1 MKILKMKTKRI
12 LAGAA
17 VAILLSQTILS
28 DVSAA
33 AFGMGRVYAAE
44 EEVAAEQAP
53 QEVASEPASEVKEE
67 APVAEEKAT
76 EVKEEASNGEEVVAE
91 SEVTG
96 KDQQDVESETAESS
110 KEETLAEETK
120 EETVETETEE
130 TEETET
136 EETEETEELCTKSV
150 YTYSGNGVTVTAT
163 LSNPNVIPDDAEFRV
178 TPITSGTAYNAYLAA
193 MDKADSTKK
202 HDAENTVLFDVA
214 FLVNENG
221 KLVEFEPEQ
230 GSVQIKITFNN
241 KQLEKIDA
249 KNEEVKIVHLPLKD
263 SVMNRVDKSVDAS
276 NISVND
282 IQTEVLTETK
292 ASGETLNFSMNS
304 FSTVGATLSV
314 SSNNVTFSQN
324 LNEFLTD
331 ATIDTKG
338 KEPQDGKIVINP
350 NDSYGVYFTFKEKT
364 NGAQFHNETMTY
376 TFPNGINPHPVTKDI
391 EIDLPD
397 GRVMKGNTV
406 RIENGKLTITWNQN
420 DPNYDYFKSCG
431 NTKFNFS
438 AEVDISQS
446 VSETQFG
453 TDVEKTYFIFDAG
466 SADIKK
472 EGNFDEWNNCFNYT
486 VTVTANG
493 AVKNIKVTD
502 EIKGNA
508 LKYDKNS
515 FYASSNKSLNG
526 ANVQHKDN
534 GFVYT
539 VKSMQAGEVITITYK
554 ANVDPSKA
562 GSNGKLKLTYD
573 NTLNKVKLE
582 GDDIPDDEDEFYL
595 EKEVSETYLQ
605 KDDAAGGEA
614 QGNKRTLS
622 WRIVANEGRRVNM
635 GGHKITDTLK
645 YEGEARI
652 GNHRFSGSG
661 IKVEVYN
668 QNYQQIATRNLP
680 WNQVGVYDKRNNRS
694 WTYNIPR
701 EDKNYRYVITYTT
714 EIDTTQMGS
723 NQWKVR
729 NDTTDDFGDSDQ
741 GYGYINPP
749 ADKTIGLKKSGVRNA
764 SNNKGEWTISI
775 DVPADGLSKCVA
787 VDTLP
792 NIWVEGKH
800 FIDTYDQ
807 NARVDGLRNKESYKV
822 DYDAKEGK
830 VTFTFYNNKKEGLKG
845 TGSPRTI
852 TIKYTTTPNAE
863 WLEYANSHNDND
875 YYHCAH
881 VNQVS
886 VDSQQA
892 QATIQYPKG
901 KKLDKVGRFYGNNS
915 KGYPVYVYDLILTGV
930 NTDSI
935 TITDTFDTAIFTNK
949 GVEHYDPWG
958 YKIIGNDYQD
968 QLNLNDP
975 SKFKEVDKVTPTE
988 TGLQITTKVP
998 KNGNSYYRYYKI
1010 VYFLTVKDDEGLQL
1024 LQDIANQNGGKAI
1037 VSNCASWDEA
1047 EDNLDLI
1054 YEFNPLQKNGEV
1066 IYENGKPT
1074 DRIRFTL
1081 KINSGA
1087 VDLDSDKDTLELLDE
1102 CQNLTILP
1110 DSVETDPKVDVTF
1123 ERTSKGYLF
1132 TIPDATA
1139 LTLKYTCVVNSSKI
1153 GKVSWAN
1160 TASLKG
1166 YHVETKD
1173 VIDLEEARGRGS
1185 ASNPK
1190 VVVVKHKEG
1199 DERVTLAGA
1208 KFQLLDSAKQP
1219 VTDRDGN
1226 AVIAVTDKD
1235 GQATF
1240 QGDITKYGWVLVEDE
1255 TYYVRELEAPAGYER
1270 AVEDTAFTV
1279 TDGDLDE
1286 ANHKLTI
1293 SYPYLY
1299 IANKK
1304 SPAKATIKGL
1314 KTLDGRD
1321 LTTGEFTFT
1330 LEGTNDAGK
1339 ASLKNNVITVNND
1352 AQGNIIFPEIIYTE
1366 SGDYTCEYVVK
1377 EVKGTE
1383 PGVIYDGNAY
1393 EVKVE
1398 VKDTNGVLSA
1408 TVKNEKNGVS
1418 FNFENTYQVTPTKA
1432 HFEAKKVLNVENSEK
1447 ILKDGEFTFLL
1458 SPVDD
1463 NAKKSFQDTF
1473 RSEKAREV
1481 KNKADGSISFET
1493 IHYNQAGTYTYTI
1506 TEKKGN
1512 EGGVEYDQTTHTV
1525 VVVVSEKDAVLNVD
1539 SVTYDGKADTPVFTN
1554 TYKPTPAEISFG
1566 GRKVLEGKG
1575 KNKRDIVKGE
1585 FSFELKGANQ
1595 AGVDSLKDV
1604 NTVVTND
1611 EKGEFSF
1618 PTITYTKEGTYQY
1631 TVTEVA
1637 GSNSTITYDKTS
1649 YDVEVTVKEKDG
1661 ELTAE
1666 KRLLH
1671 HENEIVFKNTYA
1683 PGEANVS
1690 ITATKSV
1697 ENGELKAGLYTF
1709 QLVGN
1714 DADSKATLGNN
1725 ALTATNDASGN
1736 VNFGN
1741 IKFTEAGDYTYTV
1754 SEVNDGKVAG
1764 VSYDDTKYT
1773 VQIAVSDVN
1782 GKLGAVTK
1790 ITKNGNN
1797 ADKITFVNRFSKAK
1811 QHIEG
1816 TKSLT
1821 GRDLVNGEFTFELT
1835 GEDAASKA
1843 TLGNKT
1849 ATTKNA
1855 ANGTFAF
1862 ADIAFEKAGTYRYTV
1877 SEQIPTETNGV
1888 TFDTTKFHAVITVTA
1903 NENGQLVAA
1912 APVITKDGSATPV
1925 ALQFENDYKVKPTQT
1940 QIKGIKV
1947 LNGIR
1952 PMRDK
1957 EFTFVLKNEATG
1969 FSLTAQNDVN
1979 GNFAFAPIQYNEA
1992 GTYTYVVKE
2001 DTTNKSEGVTYD
2013 TTVYTVV
2020 VVVED
2025 DGKGSLKTPVVTIQN
2040 ADEIKFVN
2048 NYTVADAEATLKAH
2062 KTLNGRALKDAE
2074 FSFSLEGK
2082 DANGKASLNQQVW
2095 EAKNNKDGDIT
2106 FDKITY
2112 SQKGEYHYIIKET
2125 SRNGKG
2131 VTVDTK
2137 VHEAKV
2143 VVDDD
2148 GYGKLVATVTYDG
2161 AAAVPEFVNDYQ
2173 ASRTTLVI
2181 DGTKELIV
2189 PAGSTRT
2196 LKEGEFSFSLQGKG
2210 EKEAATMTAGNFT
2223 GVAND
2228 KDGKFSFPELRFT
2241 AAGTYEY
2248 TVVEEEGHLGGVTY
2262 STDKYNVTVTVV
2274 DQLDGTLKA
2283 TKVVTKAGVPA
2294 EGNRIVFKNNYTLK
2308 GTQVKIDGEKY
2319 LNGSADLKGKEFTYI
2334 LTGDTANDAKTLTKA
2349 DYTVKSKDSKFSF
2362 PLIQYTEAGTYHYTV
2377 KEVNDG
2383 QKGVTYD
2390 TALYNVTVEVVD
2402 DNLGQLHATKTI
2414 TKAGQIVDS
2423 VVFNNTYKADSVSVP
2438 FDGTKK
2444 LTGRNAKAL
2453 QKDEFTF
2460 TLIDKTGEAKEVQTV
2475 GNEANGSFAFDE
2487 ITYDEEGTYFYEVR
2501 ENNTNVPG
2509 VTYDNTVYT
2518 VKVVVEDDL
2527 NGKLVATKT
2536 ITDGEKNVSAIVFT
2550 NTYKPGTA
2558 TFNLEAKKTM
2568 EGQSLQGGDFS
2579 FTLTDASG
2587 KVIETVKNQSD
2598 GKIRFTSLTY
2608 DKVGTYTYT
2617 IKEVNDG
2624 KGGVT
2629 YSDAEYEVNVVV
2641 SDPGTGKLNANASI
2655 SLNGSNVQT
2664 AEFINTYT
2672 ATPVDKELKGVK
2684 TLENRAIGDA
2694 EFSFTLTAAND
2705 AAKATLPEAGET
2717 VVNKGKDFAFTPLH
2731 FTEVGEYRY
2740 QVKEVSGTLGGVTYD
2755 TSVIDVLVTVTDNG
2769 EGKLDATETIT
2780 KGGQPSSLTFKNK
2793 YKADQTKVDLTGV
2806 KHVDGEG
2813 FPLKAGQFSFTLTG
2827 VTDADNATLKDGN
2840 YTVVNDAQ
2848 GNFAFP
2854 TIHYDKVGTYNY
2866 EVRETAGSLHGMT
2879 YDTSVYNVTVEVTDD
2894 KQGHLEAYPEITK
2907 DGEVSDLVFTN
2918 TYKADKTDITISG
2931 VKSLEGR
2938 ALKNGEFTFTLID
2951 ENGAEAETIATV
2963 TNNGA
2968 NFSFPKLEYTE
2979 AGEYWYTVREEVGEE
2994 GGVTYSDETYQVVVT
3009 VTDDGEGYLHPNKR
3023 VLLDEEPAQL
3033 VFHNTYEAS
3042 STDWTFEG
3050 KKNLVGR
3057 PLTAEDTFRFVMTE
3071 DGTENTY
3078 TATTVDAT
3086 GNFVFPT
3093 ITYDQV
3099 GVHTYTVKEEA
3110 GNIRG
3115 ITYSSE
3121 EYKVIVTVKDDLKG
3135 ALYTEEQIVKG
3146 GVEVQSATFT
3156 NTYEASP
3163 VDAEVAGH
3171 KTLTGR
3177 TLQAGEF
3184 SFLLTGKT
3192 EKETATL
3199 TDVKTRVSNDANG
3212 NFKFT
3217 GIHFEKAGTYHYT
3230 VAEEKGV
3237 LGGVTYATNVE
3248 DVTVTVT
3255 DQLDG
3260 TLKAEVNYA
3269 NGARPEFVN
3278 TYTTEDGKA
3287 ILHVKK
3293 ALHGRDMKADEFSFT
3308 LKDAQGNVIETIT
3321 APAATMKNQVAE
3333 ANLSFSE
3340 LNFTEEGTYNYTIQE
3355 VVGNKGG
3362 ITYDSKEIAV
3372 VITVVDD
3379 NRGHLNATVTYDGA
3393 AEVPQFD
3400 NYYETKA
3407 AKAQLEANKT
3417 LNGRAIKNGEFTFTL
3432 TATNDEAR
3440 YVLPETEE
3448 TVNNGTKVVFSELT
3462 FAEEGI
3468 YTFEIGEEV
3477 GEEENGVAY
3486 DTAKH
3491 TATVVVT
3498 DNGNGQLVA
3507 TVSYDDAKESIT
3519 FINDYS
3525 SEGAFTTIAGTKEL
3539 VGRDLTT
3546 GEFAFNLR
3554 AKSNNAKATLTE
3566 NGQVVDSFTVR
3577 NAADKSFTFP
3587 SVSFTEAGTYEYE
3600 VSEVKE
3606 NKGGVTYDTSVY
3618 TVKVVV
3624 EDDTNGHLGIASK
3637 TYQVGR
3643 TTKEAITFTNKY
3655 ESTPTKAQFE
3665 ISKKLHG
3672 RDMVKDEF
3680 VFDLV
3685 DAQGKVLQTV
3695 KVPAAQMENEV
3706 ATANMQFAEITY
3718 DTVGTYTYTIR
3729 EQKPEGNTNGVK
3741 YDEKVV
3747 SVTVE
3752 VTDNGEGNLENT
3764 VVYVKNDAE
3773 LAAGEVPT
3781 FHNYYEV
3788 TPTSAAVKAHK
3799 TITGRHLVEGEF
3811 SFELVGVSENA
3822 KGTKAT
3828 AVNTVV
3834 SNSDTGIASGHGDV
3848 NFGSISYTTAGV
3860 YRYEIRETSKDA
3872 NGVTVDKKVYP
3883 VVITVTDKDANGKS
3897 TGKLVATVEY
3907 QQLAAGE
3914 TEPIIKNWYEA
3925 EGTKAHLEAT
3935 KELVGRTLQN
3945 EEFTF
3950 EVTEPNGQRTIPGG
3964 KLTAKNNADGQVV
3977 FADIHFDKVGTYT
3990 YTIKEVE
3997 DQSKLGTT
4005 FDLSSHTA
4013 VITVSEKL
4021 DANGTPVGQLQATVS
4036 YDGQDAEESVA
4047 PKFVNETVLRD
4058 LQVRKSFL
4066 GNDFLAQ
4073 TGEVSFQLYK
4083 VEGGKEVAVEGKS
4096 ITLTCANQDEDGRYH
4111 WTREEL
4117 VGKFTGLPA
4126 YDESDKLISY
4136 LVKETTEGDFEI
4148 RYYDENQSNANQT
4161 AAHYDSKNFV
4171 VGQTAEVLVENCE
4184 FTTYTGTKTWYDFH
4198 NKYGVRPGQI
4208 QVTLYQRLEGQDVSE
4223 AKAYTDKNGKTFT
4236 KAISGEDD
4244 TWEYSFE
4251 HLPIYDDNGVKYIYS
4266 VTEDYVT
4273 YDGHVT
4279 ADSANLRYYTG
4290 DGNHTSVGFVSGDMN
4305 LNNTLTTVN
4314 VNGTKVW
4321 DDEWDSSKRPESIIV
4336 RLVANGAV
4344 LKDAQGNDICQEVTA
4359 DAEGNWSF
4367 TFENVPN
4374 YYVTVDGEVQAA
4386 ITYAV
4391 TEDPVEGYTAVV
4403 TGNAV
4408 DGFVITNTYETTKLA
4423 KAYIV
4428 KVDAADQNKALA
4440 GATFGL
4446 YHEDGSLV
4454 GYYTSDANGIVIAD
4468 SLKEGNYFFRET
4480 AAPAGYKLNQTM
4492 ITFTI
4497 TAEQDK
4503 QGLTLY
4509 VGKVINEK
4517 TPETP
4522 DNPGGDNPNT
4532 PEVLGAKRDI
4542 LTPDQGQVL
4551 GVRRAPKTSDASKA
4565 LLWMLVMGGSGIGA
4579 AIMMAQQRRSRNKLR
4594 SML

>member
-44 EEVAAEQAP
+44 EEVAEEQAP

-67 APVAEEKAT
+67 APAAEEKVT
-76 EVKEEASNGEEVVAE
+76 EVKEEASNGEEVAAE

-110 KEETLAEETK
+110 KEETLTEETK

-276 NISVND
+276 NITVND

-292 ASGETLNFSMNS
+292 ASGETVSFSMNS
-304 FSTVGATLSV
+304 FSPVGVTTLSD
-314 SSNNVTFSQN
+314 NNLKATAGTQD
-324 LNEFLTD
+324 LNQLLTSADIKADKD
-331 ATIDTKG
+331 AQGNYVLNPDS
-338 KEPQDGKIVINP
+338 EYSIVLK
-350 NDSYGVYFTFKEKT
+350 FAEKYSL
-364 NGAQFHNETMTY
+364 QFDNNSVTY
-376 TFPNGINPHPVTKDI
+376 TFPQGVNPKADKGTFDVV
-391 EIDLPD
+391 LD
-397 GRVMKGNTV
+397 GDGSKRFAGNTY
-406 RIENGKLTITWNQN
+406 EFKDGKLIVTWNKN
-420 DPNYDYFKSCG
+420 DPNYKAFTDAS
-431 NTKFNFS
+431 NAKFSVEANAKIS
-438 AEVDISQS
+438 REVTEI
-446 VSETQFG
+446 VFG
-453 TDVEKTYFIFDAG
+453 TDVEKKSILFQNGTAHAEKSGQYNPNTDSIDYTITIT
-466 SADIKK
+466 AD
-472 EGNFDEWNNCFNYT
+472 GD
-486 VTVTANG
+486 
-493 AVKNIKVTD
+493 VKNIKATD
-502 EIKGNA
+502 TVSGTLLQYQKDTF
-508 LKYDKNS
+508 KV
-515 FYASSNKSLNG
+515 SSNMGQPNG
-526 ANVQHKDN
+526 NVSHRNN
-534 GFVYT
+534 GFDYSVS
-539 VKSMQAGEVITITYK
+539 SMKKGEVITITYSAK
-554 ANVDPSKA
+554 IDVTKVTGGKTTREQALNSVRLTGDGIDETKENWEHYIQTSGISK
-562 GSNGKLKLTYD
+562 NGTVGNNDGQKTTINWEIKLND
-573 NTLNKVKLE
+573 ACKVS
-582 GDDIPDDEDEFYL
+582 
-595 EKEVSETYLQ
+595 V
-605 KDDAAGGEA
+605 
-614 QGNKRTLS
+614 
-622 WRIVANEGRRVNM
+622 
-635 GGHKITDTLK
+635 GGHKVTDKIQNNQGQNK
-645 YEGEARI
+645 YMVYS
-652 GNHRFSGSG
+652 GNG
-661 IKVEVYN
+661 IKVTAYKADGKQAWTKDV
-668 QNYQQIATRNLP
+668 P
-680 WNQVGVYDKRNNRS
+680 WNQLNLKNNKDADKS
-694 WTYNIPR
+694 WEYTIPNTN
-701 EDKNYRYVITYTT
+701 EALRYVITYTT
-714 EIDTTQMGS
+714 EVDTTECDHDWSLVNHVDDNGNGS
-723 NQWKVR
+723 
-729 NDTTDDFGDSDQ
+729 DTGVTVNPTDDKKVEVH
-741 GYGYINPP
+741 
-749 ADKTIGLKKSGVRNA
+749 KTAESHDFQKANWKIQFK
-764 SNNKGEWTISI
+764 
-775 DVPADGLSKCVA
+775 VPAAGLTKAELKDSA
-787 VDTLP
+787 P
-792 NIWVEGKH
+792 NAWINGVQLFDLIDKNSIKVEGLVGGE
-800 FIDTYDQ
+800 TYEVQ
-807 NARVDGLRNKESYKV
+807 GTEKETKLVFKKDGQP
-822 DYDAKEGK
+822 
-830 VTFTFYNNKKEGLKG
+830 GLKG
-845 TGSPRTI
+845 TGNERFVTVTLTTKTDQTWLSEGQKQGNYLLTHTNTCDFNGVVDTADVTYSKDTSLNKNGKVVGTI
-852 TIKYTTTPNAE
+852 NIGGKDYPYFQYDIILHNVQQDTVTVEDHFDTSVLRHMDLQNGPYYV
-863 WLEYANSHNDND
+863 WNSDFIFGGD
-875 YYHCAH
+875 QYS
-881 VNQVS
+881 QGSGQTKVS
-886 VDSQQA
+886 VKDTA
-892 QATIQYPKG
+892 DG
-901 KKLDKVGRFYGNNS
+901 
-915 KGYPVYVYDLILTGV
+915 
-930 NTDSI
+930 I
-935 TITDTFDTAIFTNK
+935 TITAN
-949 GVEHYDPWG
+949 
-958 YKIIGNDYQD
+958 
-968 QLNLNDP
+968 
-975 SKFKEVDKVTPTE
+975 
-988 TGLQITTKVP
+988 VP
-998 KNGNSYYRYYKI
+998 KNGNQYYSDYKI
-1010 VYFLTVKDDEGLQL
+1010 TYYLVAKDAKALKEKAAQSETGVINLRNTAIWDGAENSCEVTYDPQQLEKKGEKVLDDAGKITNKVQFTLTVNKDALEMD
-1024 LQDIANQNGGKAI
+1024 
-1037 VSNCASWDEA
+1037 
-1047 EDNLDLI
+1047 
-1054 YEFNPLQKNGEV
+1054 P
-1066 IYENGKPT
+1066 
-1074 DRIRFTL
+1074 
-1081 KINSGA
+1081 NS
-1087 VDLDSDKDTLELLDE
+1087 DTLELFDA
-1102 CQNLTILP
+1102 CKNLTILP
-1110 DSVETDPKVDVTF
+1110 ETIATNPKNINVTY
-1123 ERTSKGYLF
+1123 EKVAGGYKFYVPDKKAF
-1132 TIPDATA
+1132 T
-1139 LTLKYTCVVNSSKI
+1139 LTYTCVVNHTEDG
-1153 GKVSWAN
+1153 GKVSWSN

-1166 YHVETKD
+1166 YKVVDSQEYVVASSAAKGT
-1173 VIDLEEARGRGS
+1173 
-1185 ASNPK
+1185 ASNYE
-1190 VVVVKHKEG
+1190 VTIIKH
-1199 DERVTLAGA
+1199 DEENTNVTLQGA
-1208 KFQLLDSAKQP
+1208 EFKLLDSNKQEVKGNGGAVTVTTGKDGKATLRGSMEDKGWTFEEGKTYYLQETKAP
-1219 VTDRDGN
+1219 NGYEKSDALIPFSVTD
-1226 AVIAVTDKD
+1226 
-1235 GQATF
+1235 
-1240 QGDITKYGWVLVEDE
+1240 DE
-1255 TYYVRELEAPAGYER
+1255 VDESKNVFSLDYHLLYVG
-1270 AVEDTAFTV
+1270 
-1279 TDGDLDE
+1279 
-1286 ANHKLTI
+1286 
-1293 SYPYLY
+1293 
-1299 IANKK
+1299 NKK
-1304 SPAKATIKGL
+1304 APTKIQLTGT
-1314 KTLDGRD
+1314 KTLEGRD
-1321 LTTGEFTFT
+1321 LAEGEFSFTLEGSNDAGKNSLGNKTITVTNDANGNITFPEIVYTQKGEYRYVVKEVNNALPGVTYDTEDVNVVVSVEESKGILSASYKVVNGWGWGWFKKNTITFKNTYTLKGTSAPLQAKKVFKNDVTGETLSLANTSFQFV
-1330 LEGTNDAGK
+1330 LEGTNDLGKQSLKDTFGANTTTRTATTDKEGK
-1339 ASLKNNVITVNND
+1339 ASW
-1352 AQGNIIFPEIIYTE
+1352 
-1366 SGDYTCEYVVK
+1366 GDIK
-1377 EVKGTE
+1377 
-1383 PGVIYDGNAY
+1383 
-1393 EVKVE
+1393 
-1398 VKDTNGVLSA
+1398 
-1408 TVKNEKNGVS
+1408 
-1418 FNFENTYQVTPTKA
+1418 F
-1432 HFEAKKVLNVENSEK
+1432 KK
-1447 ILKDGEFTFLL
+1447 
-1458 SPVDD
+1458 
-1463 NAKKSFQDTF
+1463 
-1473 RSEKAREV
+1473 
-1481 KNKADGSISFET
+1481 
-1493 IHYNQAGTYTYTI
+1493 AGTYTYSI
-1506 TEKKGN
+1506 KEKNDGKKS
-1512 EGGVEYDQTTHTV
+1512 VTYDTTAHTV
-1525 VVVVSEKDAVLNVD
+1525 TVVVSEKDAVLTVD
-1539 SVTYDGKADTPVFTN
+1539 SITYDGKADAPVFTN
-1554 TYKPTPAEISFG
+1554 TYKPSETT
-1566 GRKVLEGKG
+1566 VTLEGKKELTVPK
-1575 KNKRDIVKGE
+1575 KNNRTLKDGE
-1585 FSFELKGANQ
+1585 FSFELKGADEASKATLEGLQ
-1595 AGVDSLKDV
+1595 
-1604 NTVVTND
+1604 TVVTN
-1611 EKGEFSF
+1611 KGEKFTF
-1618 PTITYTKEGTYQY
+1618 PTITYKKAGTYQY
-1631 TVTEVA
+1631 TVTEIA
-1637 GSNSTITYDKTS
+1637 GSDTTITYDGQS
-1649 YDVEVTVKEKDG
+1649 YSVVVKVEDNNGQLKASTKVNGKNYNDDR
-1661 ELTAE
+1661 LT
-1666 KRLLH
+1666 
-1671 HENEIVFKNTYA
+1671 FKNEYK
-1683 PGEANVS
+1683 PGEANVA

-1714 DADSKATLGNN
+1714 DADSKATLGGNV
-1725 ALTATNDASGN
+1725 LTATNDASGN
-1736 VNFGN
+1736 VSFGN

-1773 VQIAVSDVN
+1773 VQITVSDVN
-1782 GKLGAVTK
+1782 GELGTVTK

-1797 ADKITFVNRFSKAK
+1797 ADKITFVNKFGKAK

-1925 ALQFENDYKVKPTQT
+1925 ALQFENDYKVRPTQT

-1957 EFTFVLKNEATG
+1957 EFTFVLKNETTG
-1969 FSLTAQNDVN
+1969 FTLTAQNDVN
-1979 GNFAFAPIQYNEA
+1979 GNFAFALIQYNEA
-1992 GTYTYVVKE
+1992 GTFTYVVKE

-2040 ADEIKFVN
+2040 ANEIKFVN
-2048 NYTVADAEATLKAH
+2048 TYNVEDAEATLKAH

-2074 FSFSLEGK
+2074 FTFTLEGK
-2082 DANGKASLNQQVW
+2082 DANGKASLNQQVV

-2106 FDKITY
+2106 FGQITY
-2112 SQKGEYHYIIKET
+2112 SQKGEYNYIIKET

-2137 VHEAKV
+2137 IHEAKV

-2148 GYGKLVATVTYDG
+2148 GNGKLVATVTYDG

-2173 ASRTTLVI
+2173 ASRTTLAI

-2228 KDGKFSFPELRFT
+2228 KDGKFKFPELRFT

-2248 TVVEEEGHLGGVTY
+2248 TVVEDAGHLGGVTY

-2294 EGNRIVFKNNYTLK
+2294 EDNRIVFKNTYTLK

-2319 LNGSADLKGKEFTYI
+2319 LNGSTDLKGKEFTYI

-2390 TALYNVTVEVVD
+2390 TALYNVTVEVAD
-2402 DNLGQLHATKTI
+2402 DNLGQLQATKTI
-2414 TKAGQIVDS
+2414 TKAGQTVDS

-2518 VKVVVEDDL
+2518 VKVVVKDDL

-2536 ITDGEKNVSAIVFT
+2536 ITAGEKSVSAIVFT
-2550 NTYKPGTA
+2550 NTYKPGTV

-2568 EGQSLQGGDFS
+2568 EGQTLQGDDFS

-2587 KVIETVKNQSD
+2587 KVIEIVKNQSD
-2598 GKIRFTSLTY
+2598 GKVQFTSLTY

-2629 YSDAEYEVNVVV
+2629 YSDAEYAVTVVV
-2641 SDPGTGKLNANASI
+2641 SDPGTGKLSAIASI
-2655 SLNGSNVQT
+2655 SLNGNNVQT

-2672 ATPVDKELKGVK
+2672 ATPVDVELKGVK

-2731 FTEVGEYRY
+2731 FTEAGEYRY
-2740 QVKEVSGTLGGVTYD
+2740 QVKEVSGSLGGVTYD

-2769 EGKLDATETIT
+2769 EGKLEATQTIT
-2780 KGGQPSSLTFKNK
+2780 KGGQPSSLTFKNT
-2793 YKADQTKVDLTGV
+2793 YKASQTEVDLTGV

-2813 FPLKAGQFSFTLTG
+2813 FTLKAGQFSFTLTG
-2827 VTDADNATLKDGN
+2827 VTDADNATLKGGN

-2894 KQGHLEAYPEITK
+2894 QQGHLEAYPEITK

-2918 TYKADKTDITISG
+2918 TYKADKTDIVLSG

-2938 ALKNGEFTFTLID
+2938 ALKDGEFTFTLID

-2963 TNNGA
+2963 TNKGA

-2979 AGEYWYTVREEVGEE
+2979 AGEYWYTVREEAGVE
-2994 GGVTYSDETYQVVVT
+2994 GGVTYSEETYQVVVT
-3009 VTDDGEGYLHPNKR
+3009 VTDDGNGYLHPNKS
-3023 VLLDEEPAQL
+3023 VLLDEEPAQQL

-3115 ITYSSE
+3115 IIYSSE
-3121 EYKVIVTVKDDLKG
+3121 EYKVIVTVKDDLNG
-3135 ALYTEEQIVKG
+3135 ALYTEQQIIKA

-3237 LGGVTYATNVE
+3237 LGGVTYAENLE
-3248 DVTVTVT
+3248 DVTVEVT

-3260 TLKAEVNYA
+3260 TLKAVVTYA
-3269 NGARPEFVN
+3269 NGNSAEFIN
-3278 TYTTEDGKA
+3278 TYEHEDGKA

-3393 AEVPQFD
+3393 AEVPQID

-3417 LNGRAIKNGEFTFTL
+3417 LNGRAIKDGEFTFTL

-3440 YVLPETEE
+3440 DVLPETEE
-3448 TVNNGTKVVFSELT
+3448 TVNNGEKVVFSELT

-3468 YTFEIGEEV
+3468 YTFEIGEVV
-3477 GEEENGVAY
+3477 GEEENGVVY

-3525 SEGAFTTIAGTKEL
+3525 SEGVFTTIAGTKEL

-3624 EDDTNGHLGIASK
+3624 EDDTNGHLEVADK

-3643 TTKEAITFTNKY
+3643 TAKKAITFTNKY

-3665 ISKKLHG
+3665 VAKKLHG

-3752 VTDNGEGNLENT
+3752 VTDNGKGNLENT

-3799 TITGRHLVEGEF
+3799 TITGRYLVDGEF
-3811 SFELVGVSENA
+3811 TFELVGVSENA

-3828 AVNTVV
+3828 ASNTLV
-3834 SNSDTGIASGHGDV
+3834 SNSDTGIASGYGDV
-3848 NFGSISYTTAGV
+3848 NFGSISYTEPGV
-3860 YRYEIRETSKDA
+3860 YRYEIRETSVDA

-3907 QQLAAGE
+3907 QQLSAGE

-4073 TGEVSFQLYK
+4073 TGEVSFQLYR

-4111 WTREEL
+4111 WTQEEL
-4117 VGKFTGLPA
+4117 VGKFTDLPA
-4126 YDESDKLISY
+4126 YDENDKLISY

-4148 RYYDENQSNANQT
+4148 RYYDENQSKANQT

-4359 DAEGNWSF
+4359 DAEGNWNF

-4454 GYYTSDANGIVIAD
+4454 GFYTSDANGIVIAD

-4480 AAPAGYKLNQTM
+4480 AAPAGYKLNDAM
-4492 ITFTI
+4492 IRFTI
-4497 TAEQDK
+4497 TTEQDS

-4509 VGKVINEK
+4509 VGKVVNEK
-4517 TPETP
+4517 TPNTP
-4522 DNPGGDNPNT
+4522 DNPGGETDT

>member
-67 APVAEEKAT
+67 APAAEEKVT
-76 EVKEEASNGEEVVAE
+76 EVKEEASNGEEVAAE

-96 KDQQDVESETAESS
+96 KDQQDVESEAAESS
-110 KEETLAEETK
+110 KEETFAEETK

-221 KLVEFEPEQ
+221 KMVEFEPEQ

-276 NISVND
+276 NITVND

-324 LNEFLTD
+324 LNEFLID

-350 NDSYGVYFTFKEKT
+350 NDSYGVDLTFKEKT

-376 TFPNGINPHPVTKDI
+376 TFPNGINPHSVTKDI

-420 DPNYDYFKSCG
+420 DPNYDYFKGCG
-431 NTKFNFS
+431 NTKFDFS

-446 VSETQFG
+446 ISETQFG
-453 TDVEKTYFIFDAG
+453 TEVEKTYFIFDAG

-472 EGNFDEWNNCFNYT
+472 ECKFDEWNNCFNYT
-486 VTVTANG
+486 VTVTANDT
-493 AVKNIKVTD
+493 VKNIKVTD

-515 FYASSNKSLNG
+515 FQASSNKSLNG
-526 ANVQHKDN
+526 ANVQHKAN

-539 VKSMQAGEVITITYK
+539 VKSMQAGEKITITYK
-554 ANVDPSKA
+554 AYADTSKT
-562 GSNGKLKLTYD
+562 GSNGYLKLTHD

-582 GDDIPDDEDEFYL
+582 GDDIPDDEDEYSL
-595 EKEVSETYLQ
+595 EKEVKETNLQ
-605 KDDAAGGEA
+605 KNDATVGKA

-622 WRIVANEGRRVNM
+622 WKIVANNGNHVNM
-635 GGHKITDTLK
+635 GGHKITDTLQ
-645 YEGEARI
+645 YEGDART
-652 GNHRFSGSG
+652 GNHRFSGDG
-661 IKVEVYN
+661 IIVEVYD
-668 QNYQQIATRNLP
+668 QNYQRIAIRNLP
-680 WNQVGVYDKRNNRS
+680 WNQVGVYNTNNDRT

-701 EDKNYRYVITYTT
+701 EDKNYRYVITYKT
-714 EIDTTQMGS
+714 EIDTTQQG
-723 NQWKVR
+723 NTQWKVS

-764 SNNKGEWTISI
+764 SNNKGKWAISI
-775 DVPADGLSKCVA
+775 DVPADGLSKCVV

-792 NIWVEGKH
+792 NIWLEGKYH

-807 NARVDGLRNKESYKV
+807 NARVDGILRNQETYRV
-822 DYDAKEGK
+822 DYNAQEGK
-830 VTFTFYNNKKEGLKG
+830 VTFTFYNDNKEGLKG
-845 TGSPRTI
+845 TGSARTI
-852 TIKYTTTPNAE
+852 TITYTTTPNAE
-863 WLEYANSHNDND
+863 WLEYADSHNDND
-875 YYHCAH
+875 YHYCAH
-881 VNQVS
+881 RNYVKVNEGEQVEA
-886 VDSQQA
+886 V
-892 QATIQYPKG
+892 IQYPKG

-958 YKIIGNDYQD
+958 YKIIGNDYQN

-975 SKFKEVDKVTPTE
+975 SKFKEVDKVTPTD

-998 KNGNSYYRYYKI
+998 KNGDSYYRYYKI
-1010 VYFLTVKDDEGLQL
+1010 VYFLTVKDDEGLHV
-1024 LQDIANQNGGKAI
+1024 LQDIANQNGGKAT
-1037 VSNCASWDEA
+1037 VSNCASWDET

-1054 YEFNPLQKNGEV
+1054 YEFNPLQKNGKV
-1066 IYENGKPT
+1066 ILDENRKPT
-1074 DRIRFTL
+1074 DRILFTL

-1087 VDLDSDKDTLELLDE
+1087 VDLDPDKDTLELLDE

-1190 VVVVKHKEG
+1190 VVVIKHKEG

-1314 KTLDGRD
+1314 KTLEGRD

-1383 PGVIYDGNAY
+1383 PGVTYDSNAY

-1418 FNFENTYQVTPTKA
+1418 FNFKNTYQVTPTEAK
-1432 HFEAKKVLNVENSEK
+1432 FTAKKVLNVENSEK
-1447 ILKDGEFTFLL
+1447 TLKDGEFTFVL
-1458 SPVDD
+1458 SPMDD

-1481 KNKADGSISFET
+1481 KNKADGTVSFDT

-1506 TEKKGN
+1506 TEKKGD
-1512 EGGVEYDQTTHTV
+1512 EGGVVYDSTSHKV
-1525 VVVVSEKDAVLNVD
+1525 VVVVSEKDAVL
-1539 SVTYDGKADTPVFTN
+1539 SVYSITYDGKADAPVFTN

-1575 KNKRDIVKGE
+1575 KNKRDIVTGE

-1595 AGVDSLKDV
+1595 AGIDSLKDI

-1671 HENEIVFKNTYA
+1671 HENEIVFKNIYA
-1683 PGEANVS
+1683 PGEANVA

-1714 DADSKATLGNN
+1714 DADSKATLGDK

-1741 IKFTEAGDYTYTV
+1741 IKFTEAGYYTYTV

-1773 VQIAVSDVN
+1773 VQITVSDVN
-1782 GKLGAVTK
+1782 GKLDTATK

-1797 ADKITFVNRFSKAK
+1797 ADKITFVNKFSEAK

-1816 TKSLT
+1816 TKRLT
-1821 GRDLVNGEFTFELT
+1821 GRKLVNGEFTFELT

-1843 TLGNKT
+1843 TLGNET
-1849 ATTKNA
+1849 AYAKNTA
-1855 ANGTFAF
+1855 DESFAF
-1862 ADIAFEKAGTYRYTV
+1862 ADIAFTKAGTYRYTV

-1888 TFDTTKFHAVITVTA
+1888 TFDTTKFHAVIDVTV
-1903 NENGQLVAA
+1903 NENGQLEAA
-1912 APVITKDGSATPV
+1912 APVITKDGSTTPTE
-1925 ALQFENDYKVKPTQT
+1925 LQFENDYKVKPTQT

-1979 GNFAFAPIQYNEA
+1979 GNFAFAPIQYNKA

-2025 DGKGSLKTPVVTIQN
+2025 DGKGSLKTPVVT
-2040 ADEIKFVN
+2040 
-2048 NYTVADAEATLKAH
+2048 
-2062 KTLNGRALKDAE
+2062 
-2074 FSFSLEGK
+2074 K
-2082 DANGKASLNQQVW
+2082 DAN
-2095 EAKNNKDGDIT
+2095 
-2106 FDKITY
+2106 
-2112 SQKGEYHYIIKET
+2112 
-2125 SRNGKG
+2125 
-2131 VTVDTK
+2131 
-2137 VHEAKV
+2137 
-2143 VVDDD
+2143 
-2148 GYGKLVATVTYDG
+2148 
-2161 AAAVPEFVNDYQ
+2161 
-2173 ASRTTLVI
+2173 
-2181 DGTKELIV
+2181 
-2189 PAGSTRT
+2189 
-2196 LKEGEFSFSLQGKG
+2196 
-2210 EKEAATMTAGNFT
+2210 
-2223 GVAND
+2223 
-2228 KDGKFSFPELRFT
+2228 
-2241 AAGTYEY
+2241 
-2248 TVVEEEGHLGGVTY
+2248 
-2262 STDKYNVTVTVV
+2262 
-2274 DQLDGTLKA
+2274 
-2283 TKVVTKAGVPA
+2283 
-2294 EGNRIVFKNNYTLK
+2294 
-2308 GTQVKIDGEKY
+2308 
-2319 LNGSADLKGKEFTYI
+2319 
-2334 LTGDTANDAKTLTKA
+2334 
-2349 DYTVKSKDSKFSF
+2349 
-2362 PLIQYTEAGTYHYTV
+2362 
-2377 KEVNDG
+2377 
-2383 QKGVTYD
+2383 
-2390 TALYNVTVEVVD
+2390 
-2402 DNLGQLHATKTI
+2402 
-2414 TKAGQIVDS
+2414 
-2423 VVFNNTYKADSVSVP
+2423 
-2438 FDGTKK
+2438 
-2444 LTGRNAKAL
+2444 
-2453 QKDEFTF
+2453 
-2460 TLIDKTGEAKEVQTV
+2460 
-2475 GNEANGSFAFDE
+2475 E
-2487 ITYDEEGTYFYEVR
+2487 I
-2501 ENNTNVPG
+2501 
-2509 VTYDNTVYT
+2509 
-2518 VKVVVEDDL
+2518 
-2527 NGKLVATKT
+2527 
-2536 ITDGEKNVSAIVFT
+2536 
-2550 NTYKPGTA
+2550 
-2558 TFNLEAKKTM
+2558 
-2568 EGQSLQGGDFS
+2568 
-2579 FTLTDASG
+2579 
-2587 KVIETVKNQSD
+2587 
-2598 GKIRFTSLTY
+2598 
-2608 DKVGTYTYT
+2608 
-2617 IKEVNDG
+2617 
-2624 KGGVT
+2624 
-2629 YSDAEYEVNVVV
+2629 
-2641 SDPGTGKLNANASI
+2641 
-2655 SLNGSNVQT
+2655 
-2664 AEFINTYT
+2664 
-2672 ATPVDKELKGVK
+2672 
-2684 TLENRAIGDA
+2684 
-2694 EFSFTLTAAND
+2694 
-2705 AAKATLPEAGET
+2705 
-2717 VVNKGKDFAFTPLH
+2717 
-2731 FTEVGEYRY
+2731 
-2740 QVKEVSGTLGGVTYD
+2740 
-2755 TSVIDVLVTVTDNG
+2755 
-2769 EGKLDATETIT
+2769 
-2780 KGGQPSSLTFKNK
+2780 
-2793 YKADQTKVDLTGV
+2793 
-2806 KHVDGEG
+2806 
-2813 FPLKAGQFSFTLTG
+2813 
-2827 VTDADNATLKDGN
+2827 
-2840 YTVVNDAQ
+2840 
-2848 GNFAFP
+2848 
-2854 TIHYDKVGTYNY
+2854 
-2866 EVRETAGSLHGMT
+2866 
-2879 YDTSVYNVTVEVTDD
+2879 
-2894 KQGHLEAYPEITK
+2894 
-2907 DGEVSDLVFTN
+2907 
-2918 TYKADKTDITISG
+2918 
-2931 VKSLEGR
+2931 
-2938 ALKNGEFTFTLID
+2938 
-2951 ENGAEAETIATV
+2951 
-2963 TNNGA
+2963 
-2968 NFSFPKLEYTE
+2968 
-2979 AGEYWYTVREEVGEE
+2979 
-2994 GGVTYSDETYQVVVT
+2994 
-3009 VTDDGEGYLHPNKR
+3009 
-3023 VLLDEEPAQL
+3023 
-3033 VFHNTYEAS
+3033 
-3042 STDWTFEG
+3042 
-3050 KKNLVGR
+3050 
-3057 PLTAEDTFRFVMTE
+3057 
-3071 DGTENTY
+3071 
-3078 TATTVDAT
+3078 
-3086 GNFVFPT
+3086 
-3093 ITYDQV
+3093 
-3099 GVHTYTVKEEA
+3099 
-3110 GNIRG
+3110 
-3115 ITYSSE
+3115 
-3121 EYKVIVTVKDDLKG
+3121 
-3135 ALYTEEQIVKG
+3135 
-3146 GVEVQSATFT
+3146 
-3156 NTYEASP
+3156 
-3163 VDAEVAGH
+3163 
-3171 KTLTGR
+3171 
-3177 TLQAGEF
+3177 
-3184 SFLLTGKT
+3184 
-3192 EKETATL
+3192 
-3199 TDVKTRVSNDANG
+3199 
-3212 NFKFT
+3212 
-3217 GIHFEKAGTYHYT
+3217 
-3230 VAEEKGV
+3230 
-3237 LGGVTYATNVE
+3237 
-3248 DVTVTVT
+3248 
-3255 DQLDG
+3255 
-3260 TLKAEVNYA
+3260 
-3269 NGARPEFVN
+3269 
-3278 TYTTEDGKA
+3278 
-3287 ILHVKK
+3287 
-3293 ALHGRDMKADEFSFT
+3293 
-3308 LKDAQGNVIETIT
+3308 
-3321 APAATMKNQVAE
+3321 
-3333 ANLSFSE
+3333 
-3340 LNFTEEGTYNYTIQE
+3340 
-3355 VVGNKGG
+3355 
-3362 ITYDSKEIAV
+3362 
-3372 VITVVDD
+3372 
-3379 NRGHLNATVTYDGA
+3379 
-3393 AEVPQFD
+3393 
-3400 NYYETKA
+3400 
-3407 AKAQLEANKT
+3407 
-3417 LNGRAIKNGEFTFTL
+3417 
-3432 TATNDEAR
+3432 
-3440 YVLPETEE
+3440 
-3448 TVNNGTKVVFSELT
+3448 
-3462 FAEEGI
+3462 
-3468 YTFEIGEEV
+3468 
-3477 GEEENGVAY
+3477 
-3486 DTAKH
+3486 
-3491 TATVVVT
+3491 
-3498 DNGNGQLVA
+3498 
-3507 TVSYDDAKESIT
+3507 
-3519 FINDYS
+3519 
-3525 SEGAFTTIAGTKEL
+3525 
-3539 VGRDLTT
+3539 
-3546 GEFAFNLR
+3546 
-3554 AKSNNAKATLTE
+3554 
-3566 NGQVVDSFTVR
+3566 
-3577 NAADKSFTFP
+3577 
-3587 SVSFTEAGTYEYE
+3587 
-3600 VSEVKE
+3600 
-3606 NKGGVTYDTSVY
+3606 
-3618 TVKVVV
+3618 
-3624 EDDTNGHLGIASK
+3624 
-3637 TYQVGR
+3637 
-3643 TTKEAITFTNKY
+3643 
-3655 ESTPTKAQFE
+3655 
-3665 ISKKLHG
+3665 
-3672 RDMVKDEF
+3672 
-3680 VFDLV
+3680 
-3685 DAQGKVLQTV
+3685 
-3695 KVPAAQMENEV
+3695 
-3706 ATANMQFAEITY
+3706 
-3718 DTVGTYTYTIR
+3718 
-3729 EQKPEGNTNGVK
+3729 
-3741 YDEKVV
+3741 
-3747 SVTVE
+3747 
-3752 VTDNGEGNLENT
+3752 
-3764 VVYVKNDAE
+3764 
-3773 LAAGEVPT
+3773 
-3781 FHNYYEV
+3781 
-3788 TPTSAAVKAHK
+3788 
-3799 TITGRHLVEGEF
+3799 
-3811 SFELVGVSENA
+3811 
-3822 KGTKAT
+3822 
-3828 AVNTVV
+3828 
-3834 SNSDTGIASGHGDV
+3834 
-3848 NFGSISYTTAGV
+3848 
-3860 YRYEIRETSKDA
+3860 
-3872 NGVTVDKKVYP
+3872 
-3883 VVITVTDKDANGKS
+3883 
-3897 TGKLVATVEY
+3897 
-3907 QQLAAGE
+3907 
-3914 TEPIIKNWYEA
+3914 
-3925 EGTKAHLEAT
+3925 
-3935 KELVGRTLQN
+3935 
-3945 EEFTF
+3945 
-3950 EVTEPNGQRTIPGG
+3950 
-3964 KLTAKNNADGQVV
+3964 
-3977 FADIHFDKVGTYT
+3977 
-3990 YTIKEVE
+3990 
-3997 DQSKLGTT
+3997 
-4005 FDLSSHTA
+4005 
-4013 VITVSEKL
+4013 
-4021 DANGTPVGQLQATVS
+4021 
-4036 YDGQDAEESVA
+4036 
-4047 PKFVNETVLRD
+4047 KFVNETVLRD

-4083 VEGGKEVAVEGKS
+4083 VEDGKEVAVEGKS
-4096 ITLTCANQDEDGRYH
+4096 ITLTCANRDEDGRYH
-4111 WTREEL
+4111 WTQEEL
-4117 VGKFTGLPA
+4117 VGKFTDLPA
-4126 YDESDKLISY
+4126 YDENDKLISY

-4198 NKYGVRPGQI
+4198 NKYGVRPDQI

-4251 HLPIYDDNGVKYIYS
+4251 HLPVYDDNGVKYIYS

-4359 DAEGNWSF
+4359 DAEGNWNF

-4480 AAPAGYKLNQTM
+4480 VAPAGYKLNQTM